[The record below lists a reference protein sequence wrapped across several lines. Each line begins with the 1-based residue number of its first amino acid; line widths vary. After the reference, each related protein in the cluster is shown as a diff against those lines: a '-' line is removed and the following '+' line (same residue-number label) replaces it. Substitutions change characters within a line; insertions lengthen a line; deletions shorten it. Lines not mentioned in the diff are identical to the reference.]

1 MRTKALL
8 LTAALAAAG
17 VSTSVA
23 QVYSVNA
30 VGYVNVSVPPGFS
43 MVSNPLNAGTGNNT
57 VGKLFAN
64 ITGGV
69 PTGFRVYSFN
79 ESTGLYN
86 TAANYLPGV
95 GFSPA
100 GSANVEVP
108 PGKGVFVFN
117 PQAAGS
123 PALTLTFVGEVVQG
137 NITESVPTG
146 FSIKASAVP
155 IAGKPE
161 TFGVVGGVGDRYFRF
176 NKATQLYYTASAF
189 VAGPGW
195 LPATQPV
202 DVGEAFFYFRAP
214 GNGATTWT
222 RTFSVN
228 G

>member
-30 VGYVNVSVPPGFS
+30 VGYVNVSLPPGFA
-43 MVSNPLNAGTGNNT
+43 MVSNPLNAGAGNNT
-57 VGKLFAN
+57 VGKLFSN

-69 PTGFRVYSFN
+69 PTGFKVFSFN
-79 ESTGLYN
+79 ETTGLYN
-86 TAANYLPGV
+86 TAATYLPGV

-100 GSANVEVP
+100 GSANVEIL
-108 PGKGVFVFN
+108 PGTGVFTFN
-117 PQAAGS
+117 PNPAAS
-123 PALTLTFVGEVVQG
+123 APLTLTFVGEVAQG
-137 NITESVPTG
+137 NLSLNLPQG
-146 FSIKASAVP
+146 FSIKANQVP
-155 IAGKPE
+155 QAGKPD
-161 TFGVVGGVGDRYFRF
+161 TYGLPGTPGDKIFRF
-176 NKATQLYYTASAF
+176 NKTTQLYYTASTF

-195 LPATQPV
+195 LPATQPI
-202 DVGEAFFYFRAP
+202 DVGEAFFLYRATSA
-214 GNGATTWT
+214 GTWA